1 MTLFLKEVEEG
12 AATRCKR
19 LCQVDAPESTSQ
31 IHYKLIKK
39 KYCPD
44 W

>member
-31 IHYKLIKK
+31 IHYELIKK
-39 KYCPD
+39 KYYSD